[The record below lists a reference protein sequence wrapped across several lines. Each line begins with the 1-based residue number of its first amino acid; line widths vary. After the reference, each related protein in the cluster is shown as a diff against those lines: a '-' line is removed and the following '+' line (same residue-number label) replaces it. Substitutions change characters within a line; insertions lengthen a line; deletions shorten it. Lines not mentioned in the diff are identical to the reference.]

1 MWQVIKKIRK
11 IFSSRFR
18 VFVLA
23 TIFVPM
29 VMTVVFFLWITP
41 EGLPLFG
48 DPSSY
53 FRKIHGSIIDERTQV
68 TSHRNEG
75 FIDESV
81 HLTSSSGLQVRFNIR
96 RPAHQKPCPAV
107 MLLVGYR
114 TGRNATSLI
123 DYQDNV
129 VYVALDYPF
138 EGDISV
144 KGLKAVL
151 LLPKIRKALFDTIP
165 ATMLVNDYLQ
175 TQAYI
180 QKDRMELIGVSL
192 GAPLACVAGAM
203 DHRFSRVWV
212 IEGGGKLFEMFF
224 HLLKKRIPN
233 KTLRYPSALL
243 TTLIVSPLIPE
254 KWVGRISPRNVIMV
268 NASQDKTIPRICMES
283 LFSSARE
290 PKELIWVETD
300 HVNPRRP
307 EKILPLIQLVQ
318 TRINPPLFSPEG
330 TP

>member
-1 MWQVIKKIRK
+1 MLQVKKTIRK
-11 IFSSRFR
+11 FFSSRIR
-18 VFVLA
+18 LFVLA
-23 TIFVPM
+23 TIFLPM
-29 VMTVVFFLWITP
+29 VLTFVFFLWITP

-48 DPSSY
+48 DPTSY
-53 FRKIHGSIIDERTQV
+53 FRKTHGRIIDERTQV
-68 TSHRNEG
+68 TGHRYDG
-75 FIDESV
+75 YIDESV
-81 HLTSSSGLQVRFNIR
+81 HLTSSNGLQVRFNIR
-96 RPAHQKPCPAV
+96 RPAHERPCPAV

-129 VYVALDYPF
+129 IFVALDYPF
-138 EGDISV
+138 EGDTGI
-144 KGLKAVL
+144 KGLKSVL

-180 QKDRMELIGVSL
+180 QKDRIELIGVSL

-212 IEGGGKLFEMFF
+212 IEGGGKIFEMFF
-224 HLLKKRIPN
+224 HLLKKSVPN
-233 KTLRYPSALL
+233 KALRYPAALL
-243 TTLIVSPLIPE
+243 TTLIVSPLVPE

-268 NASQDKTIPRICMES
+268 NASLDETIPRICMEA

-307 EKILPLIQLVQ
+307 ENILPLIQLVQ
-318 TRINPPLFSPEG
+318 TRINP
-330 TP
+330 